1 MSCRVTQALLTL
13 GLLLAPSFAHPRLV
27 ASVEEGDLA
36 AVSAAL
42 DAGVDVNEASREP
55 FSVGRG
61 SSDQRSITGVTP
73 LMGATIHTD
82 PSRRDRLVAKLVGAG
97 AAVDTEAD
105 DGTTA
110 LRFCTQKNQAS
121 TAALLLQAG
130 ADVDGTERSGNP
142 LTIAAQFGHEEV
154 VAVLI
159 EAGAWVDAYSP
170 EPIDATPLLMAA
182 AKGHVEVVRQLLDA
196 GARIDLENARG
207 VVPHMGAA
215 LEALR
220 GQGSRSIEVVQML
233 LSAGAPASDLEDMVL
248 GRPPSGIEAV
258 ELVLQLVRAHRAE
271 EQAAAARPLLVW
283 LRGRGKWMLLVLAGA
298 LLWSRRKPKRPL
310 RKSE

>member
-1 MSCRVTQALLTL
+1 MKLTFWTL
-13 GLLLAPSFAHPRLV
+13 GALLAPSLAHPRLLS
-27 ASVEEGDLA
+27 SVRDGDLA

-42 DAGVDVNEASREP
+42 DAGDDVNEASRQP

-61 SSDQRSITGVTP
+61 EITGVTP
-73 LMGATIHTD
+73 LMVAALDTD
-82 PSRRDRLVAKLVGAG
+82 SERRDILVAKLLGAG

-110 LRFCTQKNQAS
+110 LRFCVQKDLAF
-121 TAALLLQAG
+121 TAELLLQAG

-142 LTIAAQFGHEEV
+142 LTIAAQFGYAEV

-159 EAGAWVDAYSP
+159 DAGAWLDAYSP

-182 AKGHVEVVRQLLDA
+182 ARGHVGVVRQLLDA
-196 GARIDLENARG
+196 GARTDLENSKG
-207 VVPHMGAA
+207 VVAHMGAV

-220 GQGSRSIEVVQML
+220 GQGSRSAEVVQML

-248 GRPPSGIEAV
+248 ARPPSGIEAV
-258 ELVLQLVRAHRAE
+258 ELVLQMVRAHRAE
-271 EQAAAARPLLVW
+271 QQAAAARPLVVW
-283 LRGRGKWMLLVLAGA
+283 LRGRGKWWLLVLAGA
-298 LLWSRRKPKRPL
+298 YWWSRRKPKRPS

>member
-1 MSCRVTQALLTL
+1 MNSGVTQTLLTL

-27 ASVEEGDLA
+27 ASVRDGDLA

-42 DAGVDVNEASREP
+42 DAGDDVNEASREP

-61 SSDQRSITGVTP
+61 DITGVTP
-73 LMGATIHTD
+73 LMGATLHTD
-82 PSRRDRLVAKLVGAG
+82 PSRRDRLVAKLVSAG

-110 LRFCTQKNQAS
+110 LRFCAQKNQGS

-142 LTIAAQFGHEEV
+142 LTIAAQFGHV
-154 VAVLI
+154 DVAAVLI
-159 EAGAWVDAYSP
+159 DAGAWVDAYSP

-196 GARIDLENARG
+196 GARIDLENSKG

-215 LEALR
+215 L
-220 GQGSRSIEVVQML
+220 
-233 LSAGAPASDLEDMVL
+233 
-248 GRPPSGIEAV
+248 
-258 ELVLQLVRAHRAE
+258 
-271 EQAAAARPLLVW
+271 
-283 LRGRGKWMLLVLAGA
+283 
-298 LLWSRRKPKRPL
+298 
-310 RKSE
+310 